1 MMKMRSKMMK
11 RSRETASQLSGFVAF
26 ALAGAL
32 ALPAMSFAGGGFMGG
47 QGDIVDEVSSATVV
61 EEVSTDATEVPVD
74 VETDGPLND
83 NMSSQGKLFG
93 DLYKILRYQGSEESK
108 LIPQVDG
115 NGDPVLDL
123 ISGKQL
129 LVASEEPPVGGE
141 PVPSAG
147 YGYYV
152 KEVLVGDVVTYEVAT
167 SPYPSQ
173 CVQPVADYSKWGDIW
188 GDPTKQNAL
197 PLIITYD
204 ATWGRSECAVGELTA
219 VAANSDGTLKLTVD
233 EWFIEPD
240 GSWDGVIY
248 CDGIKWTDLIDEVS
262 FGRLNLSRSPEA
274 VLQAAFDEAINS
286 INNADKVEIDA
297 AGRLLLT
304 TAIYEEFDTGLTC
317 EAKLIETVTKAIDS
331 PLENLALYVKLM
343 QDGHLVTP
351 GDERAPID
359 RSLNG
364 GIPLWKMLELE
375 DGPSTALRPTINI
388 TKMREWGLNDLVDVT
403 EVDYYTY
410 YQCYGVDGVDEDVE
424 EDEVEC
430 LCVNQ
435 DGDSVTCPDVVS
447 RELKAVAVACP
458 VDKVCEGPFSGI
470 TTDDGTI
477 TPVGV
482 HFGFAASFLA
492 AAADKTGD
500 IGVDMV
506 VYLNS
511 ILGINKVI
519 GYSAYDLDG
528 NPAATAI
535 NYAENPVYFDYG
547 VISGESDYA
556 RDEVFKDPIRG
567 QVRTQGG
574 VEDHPRP
581 EYDGQVTVLKSTSD
595 GVWAETPCPII
606 GDDSVSFDNIG
617 LGDNGFP
624 NGTVAAN
631 DILGFSQ
638 MADDDLSV
646 IKFIHTY
653 QIPGLK

>member
-1 MMKMRSKMMK
+1 MK

-32 ALPAMSFAGGGFMGG
+32 ALPTMSFAGGGFMGG
-47 QGDIVDEVSSATVV
+47 QGDIVDEVSSETVV
-61 EEVSTDATEVPVD
+61 IVADEVSSEETEVPVD

-141 PVPSAG
+141 PELSEE
-147 YGYYV
+147 YGYYAR
-152 KEVLVGDVVTYEVAT
+152 EVDGDEVTYELAT

-173 CVQPVADYSKWGDIW
+173 CVQPVADYSKWGDISSKT
-188 GDPTKQNAL
+188 GLDNNRL

-204 ATWGRSECAVGELTA
+204 ATWGRSECAVGQVKEGEEPT
-219 VAANSDGTLKLTVD
+219 VDPVVGTLNIPLD
-233 EWFIEPD
+233 EYFIEPGD
-240 GSWDGVIY
+240 SWNDLIY
-248 CDGIKWTDLIDEVS
+248 CDGVKWTDLIDEVE

-274 VLQAAFDEAINS
+274 VLQAAFDEAISS

-304 TAIYEEFDTGLTC
+304 TDIYEEFDTGLTC

-375 DGPSTALRPTINI
+375 DGPSTALRPTIDI
-388 TKMREWGLNDLVDVT
+388 EKMEKWGLINLVDVT
-403 EVDYYTY
+403 EVEYYTY
-410 YQCYGVDGVDEDVE
+410 YQCYGVDGDDDGEE
-424 EDEVEC
+424 EDKVEC
-430 LCVNQ
+430 LCPNQ
-435 DGDSVTCPDVVS
+435 DGDLVTCSDVVR
-447 RELKAVAVACP
+447 RELIAVACP
-458 VDKVCEGPFSGI
+458 PDIACDGSFIGI
-470 TTDDGTI
+470 TTDDGS
-477 TPVGV
+477 TPAGADLD
-482 HFGFAASFLA
+482 FAAAFLA

-581 EYDGQVTVLKSTSD
+581 EYDGQVTVLQQTST
-595 GVWAETPCPII
+595 GTWAEISLPII
-606 GDDSVSFDNIG
+606 GNVPFDDIG
-617 LGDNGFP
+617 LAANGFP
-624 NGTVAAN
+624 DGTIQAAD

-646 IKFIHTY
+646 IDFIHKY
-653 QIPGLK
+653 QIPGAK